1 MYSNNGLWIGFHA
14 KKEDLMDPTL
24 KQTNDSWKRNISFF
38 LISQQ
43 CSIFGSSVAS
53 FAVIWY
59 ITLETSSGIAITA
72 VTIASFLPQI
82 ITSLFAG
89 VWADRYNRKLL
100 IIVPDLFIAASTFVL
115 VVLFWLGIQSIFML
129 IVISAVRSFGSGVQM
144 PSVMA
149 IVPQIVPAD
158 KLVRINGINSTL
170 NSVLL
175 LASPAV
181 AGMLLGGLGI
191 EFALLADVVTALL
204 AVVFMNFLR
213 LPPKNPA
220 SLPDNTGAIRDIL
233 DGLRY
238 TRSHPFLLRLMIV
251 YAVVFIL
258 ITPAAF
264 LTPLYVERTFGPE
277 VWRLTLN
284 EITWTAGMLLGG
296 IYVAVKGT
304 FKNKFFVMFICTAA
318 FGVTFGLLGIAQN
331 FAVYLIILVIA
342 GLFMPAYSAA
352 DTVLIQENVAEHMMG
367 RVFSLV
373 QIIASI
379 SMPLGMLF
387 FGPLSDLISMDLIL
401 MGSGLLLLLS
411 SPLILGCRLS
421 KEENE

>member
-1 MYSNNGLWIGFHA
+1 
-14 KKEDLMDPTL
+14 MDPTL
-24 KQTNDSWKRNISFF
+24 KQTPDNWKRNISFF

-53 FAVIWY
+53 FAIIWY

-72 VTIASFLPQI
+72 VTLAAFLPQI
-82 ITSLFAG
+82 VTSLFAG

-100 IIVPDLFIAASTFVL
+100 IIVPDLFIAGATFIL
-115 VVLFWLGIQSIFML
+115 VVLFWLGIQSIPML

-144 PSVMA
+144 PSVLA
-149 IVPQIVPAD
+149 IVPQLVPSE

-191 EFALLADVVTALL
+191 EFALLTDVVTALL
-204 AVVFMNFLR
+204 AVGFMSFLAMPQR
-213 LPPKNPA
+213 DVSQIPENA
-220 SLPDNTGAIRDIL
+220 GALRDIK

-238 TRSHPFLLRLMIV
+238 TKNHPFLMRLMII
-251 YAVVFIL
+251 YAIVFVL

-277 VWRLTLN
+277 VWKLTMN
-284 EITWTAGMLLGG
+284 EITWTAGMLIGG
-296 IYVAVKGT
+296 IYVALKGA
-304 FKNKFFVMFICTAA
+304 FKNKFFVMFFCTAS
-318 FGVTFGLLGIAQN
+318 FGVTFGLLGIAPN
-331 FAVYLIILVIA
+331 FTVYLIILVIA

-387 FGPLSDLISMDLIL
+387 FGPLADVISLHYILI
-401 MGSGLLLLLS
+401 GSGVLLIAT
-411 SPLILGCRLS
+411 SPLILGCKLS
-421 KEENE
+421 KE

>member
-1 MYSNNGLWIGFHA
+1 M
-14 KKEDLMDPTL
+14 DPMDPTF
-24 KQTNDSWKRNISFF
+24 KQTQNNWKRNITYF

-59 ITLETSSGIAITA
+59 ITLETSSGVAITA

-100 IIVPDLFIAASTFVL
+100 IIIPDLFIAGSTLVL
-115 VVLFWLGIQSIFML
+115 VVLFWLGIQSIPML

-144 PSVMA
+144 PSVLA
-149 IVPQIVPAD
+149 IVPQIVPEE
-158 KLVRINGINSTL
+158 KLIRINGINSTL

-181 AGMLLGGLGI
+181 AGALLGGLGI
-191 EFALLADVVTALL
+191 EFALLTDVLTAML
-204 AVVFMNFLR
+204 AVAFMNFLH
-213 LPPKNPA
+213 LPKRGTTELPK
-220 SLPDNTGAIRDIL
+220 NTGAIKDIL

-238 TRSHPFLLRLMIV
+238 TKSHPFLLRLMVV
-251 YAVVFIL
+251 YAIVFVL

-304 FKNKFFVMFICTAA
+304 FKNKFFVMFLCTAG
-318 FGVTFGLLGIAQN
+318 FGVTFGLLGIAPN
-331 FAVYLIILVIA
+331 FTVYLAILVIA

-373 QIIASI
+373 QIIASV

-387 FGPLSDLISMDLIL
+387 FGPLSDVIGLNIILI
-401 MGSGLLLLLS
+401 GSGALLLLA
-411 SPLILGCRLS
+411 SPLILGCKLD
-421 KEENE
+421 KE

>member
-1 MYSNNGLWIGFHA
+1 
-14 KKEDLMDPTL
+14 MDPTL
-24 KQTNDSWKRNISFF
+24 KQKTNTWKRNIAFF

-53 FAVIWY
+53 FAIIWY
-59 ITLETSSGIAITA
+59 ITLETSSGVAITA
-72 VTIASFLPQI
+72 VTIAAFLPQI

-100 IIVPDLFIAASTFVL
+100 IIIPDLFIATSTLIL
-115 VVLFWLGIQSIFML
+115 VVLFWLGIQSIPLL
-129 IVISAVRSFGSGVQM
+129 IIISAVRSFGSGVQM
-144 PSVMA
+144 PSVLA
-149 IVPQIVPAD
+149 IVPQLVPAE
-158 KLVRINGINSTL
+158 KLVRINGINTTL

-191 EFALLADVVTALL
+191 EFALLTDVCTALL
-204 AVVFMNFLR
+204 AVGFMSFLTM
-213 LPPKNPA
+213 PPRNTTEIPE
-220 SLPDNTGAIRDIL
+220 NTGALRDIL

-238 TRSHPFLLRLMIV
+238 TRSHPFLMRLMIIYAIV
-251 YAVVFIL
+251 YIL

-277 VWRLTLN
+277 VWKLTMN

-296 IYVAVKGT
+296 IYVALKGS
-304 FKNKFFVMFICTAA
+304 FDNKFFVMFVCTAG
-318 FGVTFGLLGIAQN
+318 FGVTFGLLGIAPN
-331 FAVYLIILVIA
+331 FTVYLIILVIA
-342 GLFMPAYSAA
+342 GLFMPAYGAA

-373 QIIASI
+373 QIIGSI
-379 SMPLGMLF
+379 AMPLGMLV
-387 FGPLSDLISMDLIL
+387 FGPLADIISLKYILI
-401 MGSGLLLLLS
+401 GAGVLLVIT
-411 SPLILGCRLS
+411 SPLVLGCRLS
-421 KEENE
+421 KE

>member
-1 MYSNNGLWIGFHA
+1 
-14 KKEDLMDPTL
+14 
-24 KQTNDSWKRNISFF
+24 
-38 LISQQ
+38 
-43 CSIFGSSVAS
+43 
-53 FAVIWY
+53 
-59 ITLETSSGIAITA
+59 
-72 VTIASFLPQI
+72 VTIAAFLPQI

-100 IIVPDLFIAASTFVL
+100 IIIPDLFIAASTLIL
-115 VVLFWLGIQSIFML
+115 VALFWLGIQSIPML

-144 PSVMA
+144 PSVLA
-149 IVPQIVPAD
+149 IVPQLVPSE
-158 KLVRINGINSTL
+158 KLVRINGINTTL

-191 EFALLADVVTALL
+191 EFALLTDVMTALL
-204 AVVFMNFLR
+204 AVGFMSFLTM
-213 LPPKNPA
+213 PPRNN
-220 SLPDNTGAIRDIL
+220 SEISENTGALRDIL

-238 TRSHPFLLRLMIV
+238 TRSHPFLMRLMIIYAIV
-251 YAVVFIL
+251 YVL

-277 VWRLTLN
+277 VWKLTMN

-296 IYVAVKGT
+296 IYVALKGS
-304 FKNKFFVMFICTAA
+304 FHNKFFVMFVCTAS
-318 FGVTFGLLGIAQN
+318 FGVTFGLLGIAPN
-331 FAVYLIILVIA
+331 FTVYLLILVVA

-373 QIIASI
+373 QIIGSI
-379 SMPLGMLF
+379 AMPLGMLV
-387 FGPLSDLISMDLIL
+387 FGPLADIISLQYILI
-401 MGSGLLLLLS
+401 GSGILLVAA
-411 SPLILGCRLS
+411 SPLVLGCKLS
-421 KEENE
+421 KE

>member
-1 MYSNNGLWIGFHA
+1 M
-14 KKEDLMDPTL
+14 EPTL
-24 KQTNDSWKRNISFF
+24 KQRPDTWKRNITFF

-59 ITLETSSGIAITA
+59 ITLETSSGVVMTA
-72 VTIASFLPQI
+72 VTIATFLPQI

-100 IIVPDLFIAASTFVL
+100 IIIPDLFIAASTLVL
-115 VVLFWLGIQSIFML
+115 VVLFWLGIQSITLL
-129 IVISAVRSFGSGVQM
+129 IVISAVRSFGSGIQM
-144 PSVMA
+144 PSVLA
-149 IVPQIVPAD
+149 IVPQLVPAE

-191 EFALLADVVTALL
+191 EFALLTDVVTALL
-204 AVVFMNFLR
+204 AVGFMSFLSMPHR
-213 LPPKNPA
+213 NTSDIPE
-220 SLPDNTGAIRDIL
+220 NTGALQDIL

-238 TRSHPFLLRLMIV
+238 TKSHPFLLRLMVI
-251 YAVVFIL
+251 YAIVFIL

-264 LTPLYVERTFGPE
+264 LTPLYVERAFGPE
-277 VWRLTLN
+277 VWKLTMN

-296 IYVAVKGT
+296 IYVAIKGA
-304 FKNKFFVMFICTAA
+304 FKNKFFVMFVCTAG
-318 FGVTFGLLGIAQN
+318 FGVTFGLLGVAPN
-331 FAVYLIILVIA
+331 FTIYLIILGIA
-342 GLFMPAYSAA
+342 GLFMPAYGAA
-352 DTVLIQENVAEHMMG
+352 DTVLIQENVAENMMG

-373 QIIASI
+373 QIIASV
-379 SMPLGMLF
+379 SMPLGMLV
-387 FGPLSDLISMDLIL
+387 FGPLADVISLKYILI
-401 MGSGLLLLLS
+401 GSGVLLLAS
-411 SPLILGCRLS
+411 SPLVLGCKLT
-421 KEENE
+421 KE

>member
-1 MYSNNGLWIGFHA
+1 
-14 KKEDLMDPTL
+14 MDPIL
-24 KQTNDSWKRNISFF
+24 KQAETSQPQSTWKRNIVFF

-53 FAVIWY
+53 FAIIWY
-59 ITLETSSGIAITA
+59 ITLQTSSGLAITA
-72 VTIASFLPQI
+72 VTIAAFLPQI

-100 IIVPDLFIAASTFVL
+100 IIVPDLFIAGTTLIL
-115 VVLFWLGIQSIFML
+115 VILFWLGIQSIPML

-144 PSVMA
+144 PSVLA
-149 IVPQIVPAD
+149 IVPQLVPSE
-158 KLVRINGINSTL
+158 KLVRINGINTTL
-170 NSVLL
+170 NSILF

-191 EFALLADVVTALL
+191 EFALLTDVVTALL
-204 AVVFMNFLR
+204 AVLFMTFLVV
-213 LPPKNPA
+213 PAKNPA
-220 SLPDNTGAIRDIL
+220 ALSENVGAIRDII

-238 TRSHPFLLRLMIV
+238 TKEHPFLMRLMII
-251 YAVVFIL
+251 YAIVFVL

-277 VWRLTLN
+277 VWKLTMN
-284 EITWTAGMLLGG
+284 EITWSAGMLIGG

-304 FKNKFFVMFICTAA
+304 FRNKFFVMFVCTAS
-318 FGVTFGLLGIAQN
+318 FGVTFGLLGLAPN
-331 FAVYLIILVIA
+331 FAIYLIILVIA

-387 FGPLSDLISMDLIL
+387 FGPLADFISLRYILI
-401 MGSGLLLLLS
+401 GSGLLLIVA
-411 SPLILGCRLS
+411 SPLVLGCKPS
-421 KEENE
+421 KE

>member
-1 MYSNNGLWIGFHA
+1 M
-14 KKEDLMDPTL
+14 EPTL
-24 KQTNDSWKRNISFF
+24 KQKNHTHKSHTWKRNISFF

-43 CSIFGSSVAS
+43 CSLFGSSVAS
-53 FAVIWY
+53 FAIIWY

-72 VTIASFLPQI
+72 VTIAAFLPQI

-100 IIVPDLFIAASTFVL
+100 IIIPDLFIAASTFIL
-115 VVLFWLGIQSIFML
+115 VVLFWLGISSIPML

-144 PSVMA
+144 PSVLA
-149 IVPQIVPAD
+149 IVPQLVPED

-181 AGMLLGGLGI
+181 AGVLLGGLGI
-191 EFALLADVVTALL
+191 EFALLTDVVTALL
-204 AVVFMNFLR
+204 AVGFMSFLSMPSR
-213 LPPKNPA
+213 KSSELPE
-220 SLPDNTGAIRDIL
+220 NTGAIRDIL
-233 DGLRY
+233 DGMHY
-238 TRSHPFLLRLMIV
+238 TRRHPFLLRLMIIYAIV
-251 YAVVFIL
+251 YVL

-277 VWRLTLN
+277 VWKLTMN

-296 IYVAVKGT
+296 IYVALKGT
-304 FKNKFFVMFICTAA
+304 FKNKFFVMFVCTAS
-318 FGVTFGLLGIAQN
+318 FGVTFGMLGIAPN
-331 FAVYLIILVIA
+331 FTIYLMILVVA

-373 QIIASI
+373 QIIGSI
-379 SMPLGMLF
+379 AMPLGMLV
-387 FGPLSDLISMDLIL
+387 FGPLSDIISLQYILI
-401 MGSGLLLLLS
+401 GSGALLIAA
-411 SPLILGCRLS
+411 SPLVLGCKLS
-421 KEENE
+421 KE

>member
-1 MYSNNGLWIGFHA
+1 
-14 KKEDLMDPTL
+14 MDPTL
-24 KQTNDSWKRNISFF
+24 KQTSEPWKRNISFF

-53 FAVIWY
+53 FAIIWY
-59 ITLETSSGIAITA
+59 ITLETSSGIAMTA
-72 VTIASFLPQI
+72 VTIAAFLPQI

-100 IIVPDLFIAASTFVL
+100 IIIPDLFIAAATFLL
-115 VVLFWLGIQSIFML
+115 VVLFWLGFESIPML
-129 IVISAVRSFGSGVQM
+129 IVISAVRSFGSGIQL

-149 IVPQIVPAD
+149 IVPQLVPTD

-191 EFALLADVVTALL
+191 EFALLTDVVTALL
-204 AVVFMNFLR
+204 AVGFMSFLTMPQR
-213 LPPKNPA
+213 TISEIPE
-220 SLPDNTGAIRDIL
+220 NTGALRDIL
-233 DGLRY
+233 DGLKY
-238 TRSHPFLLRLMIV
+238 TKSHPFLLRLMIIYAIV
-251 YAVVFIL
+251 YIL

-277 VWRLTLN
+277 VWKLTMN

-296 IYVAVKGT
+296 IYVALKGS
-304 FKNKFFVMFICTAA
+304 FHNKFFVMFVCTAG
-318 FGVTFGLLGIAQN
+318 FGITFGLLGIAPN
-331 FAVYLIILVIA
+331 FTVYLIILVIA
-342 GLFMPAYSAA
+342 GLFMPAYGAA

-379 SMPLGMLF
+379 SMPLGMLI
-387 FGPLSDLISMDLIL
+387 FGPLADVISLKYILI
-401 MGSGLLLLLS
+401 GSGALLLAA
-411 SPLILGCRLS
+411 SPLVLGCRLS
-421 KEENE
+421 KE

>member
-1 MYSNNGLWIGFHA
+1 
-14 KKEDLMDPTL
+14 MDPTL
-24 KQTNDSWKRNISFF
+24 KQTPDTWKRNISFF

-53 FAVIWY
+53 FAIIWY
-59 ITLETSSGIAITA
+59 ITLETSSGVAITA
-72 VTIASFLPQI
+72 VTIAAFLPQI

-100 IIVPDLFIAASTFVL
+100 IIIPDLFIAASTLVL
-115 VVLFWLGIQSIFML
+115 VVLFWLGIQSIPML

-144 PSVMA
+144 PSVQA
-149 IVPQIVPAD
+149 IVPQLVPAE

-181 AGMLLGGLGI
+181 AGILMGGLGI
-191 EFALLADVVTALL
+191 EFALLTDVVTALL
-204 AVVFMNFLR
+204 AVGFMSFLSM
-213 LPPKNPA
+213 PPRSTTEIPE
-220 SLPDNTGAIRDIL
+220 NTGALRDIL

-238 TRSHPFLLRLMIV
+238 TRSHPFLMRLMIIYAIV
-251 YAVVFIL
+251 YVL

-277 VWRLTLN
+277 VWKLTMN

-296 IYVAVKGT
+296 IYVAVKGS
-304 FKNKFFVMFICTAA
+304 FNNKFFVMFVCTAS
-318 FGVTFGLLGIAQN
+318 FGVTFGLLGIAPN
-331 FAVYLIILVIA
+331 FTIYLIILVIA

-373 QIIASI
+373 QIIGSI
-379 SMPLGMLF
+379 AMPLGMLV
-387 FGPLSDLISMDLIL
+387 FGPLADIISLQYIL
-401 MGSGLLLLLS
+401 VGSGALLIAA
-411 SPLILGCRLS
+411 SPLVLGCKLS
-421 KEENE
+421 KE

>member
-1 MYSNNGLWIGFHA
+1 
-14 KKEDLMDPTL
+14 MDPTSN
-24 KQTNDSWKRNISFF
+24 QTDKSQQQNTWKRNITLF

-53 FAVIWY
+53 FAIIWY
-59 ITLETSSGIAITA
+59 ITLQTSSGVAITA
-72 VTIASFLPQI
+72 VTLAAFLPQI
-82 ITSLFAG
+82 VTSLFAG

-100 IIVPDLFIAASTFVL
+100 IIVPDLFIAGSTL
-115 VVLFWLGIQSIFML
+115 ILIILFWMGIQSIPML

-144 PSVMA
+144 PSVLA
-149 IVPQIVPAD
+149 IVPQLVPSE

-170 NSVLL
+170 NSMLF

-181 AGMLLGGLGI
+181 AGILLGGLGI
-191 EFALLADVVTALL
+191 EFALLTDVITAIL
-204 AVVFMNFLR
+204 AVIFMTFLF
-213 LPPKNPA
+213 LPARSREAMPENV
-220 SLPDNTGAIRDIL
+220 GAIRDIV

-238 TRSHPFLLRLMIV
+238 TKEHPFLLRLMII
-251 YAVVFIL
+251 YAIVFVL

-277 VWRLTLN
+277 VWKLTMN
-284 EITWTAGMLLGG
+284 EITWSAGMLLGG

-304 FKNKFFVMFICTAA
+304 FRNKFFVMFICTAS
-318 FGVTFGLLGIAQN
+318 FGVTFGLLGLAPN
-331 FAVYLIILVIA
+331 FTIYLIILVIS

-387 FGPLSDLISMDLIL
+387 FGPLADFISLRYILI
-401 MGSGLLLLLS
+401 GSGILLIAA
-411 SPLILGCRLS
+411 SPLVLGCKPS
-421 KEENE
+421 QE

>member
-1 MYSNNGLWIGFHA
+1 V
-14 KKEDLMDPTL
+14 DPTL
-24 KQTNDSWKRNISFF
+24 KQTPDNWKRNISFF

-53 FAVIWY
+53 FAIIWY

-72 VTIASFLPQI
+72 VTIAAFLPQI

-100 IIVPDLFIAASTFVL
+100 IIIPDLFIAASTLIL
-115 VVLFWLGIQSIFML
+115 VVLFWLGIQSITML

-144 PSVMA
+144 PSVLA
-149 IVPQIVPAD
+149 IVPQLVPED
-158 KLVRINGINSTL
+158 KLVRINGINTTL

-191 EFALLADVVTALL
+191 EFALLTDVVTALL
-204 AVVFMNFLR
+204 AVGFMNFLSM
-213 LPPKNPA
+213 PPRNFSEIPE
-220 SLPDNTGAIRDIL
+220 NTGALRDIM

-238 TRSHPFLLRLMIV
+238 TRSHPFLMRLMIIYAIV
-251 YAVVFIL
+251 YVL

-277 VWRLTLN
+277 VWKLTLN

-296 IYVAVKGT
+296 IYVAIRGT
-304 FKNKFFVMFICTAA
+304 FKNKFFVMFVCTAS
-318 FGVTFGLLGIAQN
+318 FGVTFGLLGIAPN
-331 FAVYLIILVIA
+331 FTVYLIILVVA

-379 SMPLGMLF
+379 AMPLGMLV
-387 FGPLSDLISMDLIL
+387 FGPLADIISLHYILI
-401 MGSGLLLLLS
+401 GSGVLLIAT
-411 SPLILGCRLS
+411 SPLVLGCKLA
-421 KEENE
+421 KE

>member
-1 MYSNNGLWIGFHA
+1 
-14 KKEDLMDPTL
+14 MDPTL
-24 KQTNDSWKRNISFF
+24 KQTPEPWKRNITFF

-53 FAVIWY
+53 FAIIWY
-59 ITLETSSGIAITA
+59 ITLETSSGVAMTA
-72 VTIASFLPQI
+72 VTIAAFLPQI

-100 IIVPDLFIAASTFVL
+100 IIIPDLFIAASTLIL
-115 VVLFWLGIQSIFML
+115 VVLFWLGIQSIPML

-144 PSVMA
+144 PSVLA
-149 IVPQIVPAD
+149 IVPQLVPSE

-170 NSVLL
+170 NSILL

-204 AVVFMNFLR
+204 AVGFMTFLSM
-213 LPPKNPA
+213 PPRNTTAIPE
-220 SLPDNTGAIRDIL
+220 NTGALKDIL
-233 DGLRY
+233 DGFRY
-238 TRSHPFLLRLMIV
+238 TRSHPFLMRLMIIYAIV
-251 YAVVFIL
+251 YVL

-277 VWRLTLN
+277 VWKLTMN
-284 EITWTAGMLLGG
+284 EITWSAGMLLGG
-296 IYVAVKGT
+296 IYVALKGS
-304 FKNKFFVMFICTAA
+304 FNNKFFVMFVCTAS
-318 FGVTFGLLGIAQN
+318 FGLTFGLLGVAPN
-331 FAVYLIILVIA
+331 FTVYLIILVVA

-373 QIIASI
+373 QIIGSI
-379 SMPLGMLF
+379 AMPLGMLI
-387 FGPLSDLISMDLIL
+387 FGPLADIISLQFILI
-401 MGSGLLLLLS
+401 GSGVLLIAA
-411 SPLILGCRLS
+411 SPLVLGCKLS
-421 KEENE
+421 KE

>member
-1 MYSNNGLWIGFHA
+1 
-14 KKEDLMDPTL
+14 MDPTL
-24 KQTNDSWKRNISFF
+24 KQRPQTWKRNITFF

-53 FAVIWY
+53 FAIIWY
-59 ITLETSSGIAITA
+59 ITLETSSGVAITA
-72 VTIASFLPQI
+72 VTIAAFLPQI

-100 IIVPDLFIAASTFVL
+100 IIIPDLFIATSTLIL
-115 VVLFWLGIQSIFML
+115 VILFWLGIQSIPML

-144 PSVMA
+144 PSVLA
-149 IVPQIVPAD
+149 IVPQLVPTE

-191 EFALLADVVTALL
+191 EFALLTDVVTALL
-204 AVVFMNFLR
+204 AVGFMSFLSM
-213 LPPKNPA
+213 PPGNP
-220 SLPDNTGAIRDIL
+220 SEISKNTGALRDIL
-233 DGLRY
+233 DGIQY
-238 TRSHPFLLRLMIV
+238 TRCHPFLMRLMIV
-251 YAVVFIL
+251 YAIVYVL

-277 VWRLTLN
+277 VWKLTMN

-296 IYVAVKGT
+296 IYVALKGS
-304 FKNKFFVMFICTAA
+304 FNNKFFVMFVCTAG
-318 FGVTFGLLGIAQN
+318 FGVTFGLLGIAPN
-331 FAVYLIILVIA
+331 FTVYLIILVVA
-342 GLFMPAYSAA
+342 GLFMPAYGAA
-352 DTVLIQENVAEHMMG
+352 DTVLIQENVSEHMMG

-373 QIIASI
+373 QIIGSI
-379 SMPLGMLF
+379 AMPLGMLV
-387 FGPLSDLISMDLIL
+387 FGPLADFISLKYILI
-401 MGSGLLLLLS
+401 GSGLLLVIT
-411 SPLILGCRLS
+411 SPLVLGCKLS
-421 KEENE
+421 KE

>member
-1 MYSNNGLWIGFHA
+1 
-14 KKEDLMDPTL
+14 MDPTL
-24 KQTNDSWKRNISFF
+24 KHRPDTWKRNISFF

-53 FAVIWY
+53 FAIIWY
-59 ITLETSSGIAITA
+59 ITLETSSGLAITA
-72 VTIASFLPQI
+72 VTIAAFLPQI

-100 IIVPDLFIAASTFVL
+100 IIIPDLFIAASTLIL
-115 VVLFWLGIQSIFML
+115 VVLFWLGIQSIPML

-144 PSVMA
+144 PSVLA
-149 IVPQIVPAD
+149 IVPQLVPAE

-191 EFALLADVVTALL
+191 EFALLTDVVTALL
-204 AVVFMNFLR
+204 AVGFMSFLSMPSKSTSEIR
-213 LPPKNPA
+213 E
-220 SLPDNTGAIRDIL
+220 NTGALRDIL

-238 TRSHPFLLRLMIV
+238 TRSHPFLMRLMVI
-251 YAVVFIL
+251 YAIVFIL

-277 VWRLTLN
+277 VWKLTLN

-296 IYVAVKGT
+296 IYVAIKGT
-304 FKNKFFVMFICTAA
+304 FKNKFFVMFVCTAS
-318 FGVTFGLLGIAQN
+318 FGVTFGLLGIAPN
-331 FAVYLIILVIA
+331 FTVYLIILVVA

-373 QIIASI
+373 QIIASVA
-379 SMPLGMLF
+379 MPLGMLV
-387 FGPLSDLISMDLIL
+387 FGPLSDIISLQYILI
-401 MGSGLLLLLS
+401 GSGALLIAA
-411 SPLILGCRLS
+411 SPLVLKCKLS
-421 KEENE
+421 KE

>member
-1 MYSNNGLWIGFHA
+1 
-14 KKEDLMDPTL
+14 MDPTL
-24 KQTNDSWKRNISFF
+24 KQTTNSWRRNVTFF

-53 FAVIWY
+53 FAIIWY
-59 ITLETSSGIAITA
+59 ITLETSSGVAITA
-72 VTIASFLPQI
+72 VTIAAFLPQI

-100 IIVPDLFIAASTFVL
+100 IIIPDLFIAASTLIL
-115 VVLFWLGIQSIFML
+115 VVLFWLGIQSIPML

-144 PSVMA
+144 PSVLA
-149 IVPQIVPAD
+149 IVPQLVPSE
-158 KLVRINGINSTL
+158 KLVRINGINTTL
-170 NSVLL
+170 TSVLL

-191 EFALLADVVTALL
+191 EFALLTDVVTALL
-204 AVVFMNFLR
+204 AVGFMSFLKM
-213 LPPKNPA
+213 PPRA
-220 SLPDNTGAIRDIL
+220 SSEIPENTGALRDIL
-233 DGLRY
+233 DGFRY
-238 TRSHPFLLRLMIV
+238 TRSHPFLMRLMIIYAIV
-251 YAVVFIL
+251 YVL

-277 VWRLTLN
+277 VWKLTMN

-296 IYVAVKGT
+296 IYVAIKGS
-304 FKNKFFVMFICTAA
+304 FKNKFFVMFVCTAG
-318 FGVTFGLLGIAQN
+318 FGVTFGLLGIAPN
-331 FAVYLIILVIA
+331 FTVYLIILVIA
-342 GLFMPAYSAA
+342 GLFMPAYGAA

-379 SMPLGMLF
+379 AMPLGMLV
-387 FGPLSDLISMDLIL
+387 FGPLSDIVSLQYILI
-401 MGSGLLLLLS
+401 GSGFLLLVA
-411 SPLILGCRLS
+411 SPLVLGCKLP
-421 KEENE
+421 KEE

>member
-1 MYSNNGLWIGFHA
+1 
-14 KKEDLMDPTL
+14 MDPTL
-24 KQTNDSWKRNISFF
+24 KQTPDSWKRNISFF

-53 FAVIWY
+53 FAIIWY
-59 ITLETSSGIAITA
+59 ITLETSSGIAMTA

-100 IIVPDLFIAASTFVL
+100 IIIPDLFIAASTLLL
-115 VVLFWLGIQSIFML
+115 VVLFWLGFQSIPML
-129 IVISAVRSFGSGVQM
+129 IVISAVRSFGSGIQM
-144 PSVMA
+144 PSVLA
-149 IVPQIVPAD
+149 IVPQLVPAE

-181 AGMLLGGLGI
+181 AGMLLGGFGI
-191 EFALLADVVTALL
+191 EFALLTDVVTALL
-204 AVVFMNFLR
+204 AVGFMSFLAM
-213 LPPKNPA
+213 PA
-220 SLPDNTGAIRDIL
+220 RNATEIAENTGALKDIL
-233 DGLRY
+233 DGIRY
-238 TRSHPFLLRLMIV
+238 TKSHPFLMRLMVI
-251 YAVVFIL
+251 YAIVFIL

-277 VWRLTLN
+277 VWKLTMN

-296 IYVAVKGT
+296 IYVAVKGA
-304 FKNKFFVMFICTAA
+304 FKNKFFVMFVCTAS
-318 FGVTFGLLGIAQN
+318 FGVTFGLLGVAPN
-331 FAVYLIILVIA
+331 FTVYLIILAIA
-342 GLFMPAYSAA
+342 GLFMPAYGAA

-379 SMPLGMLF
+379 AMPLGMLF
-387 FGPLSDLISMDLIL
+387 FGPLADVISLQYILI
-401 MGSGLLLLLS
+401 GSGVLLIAS
-411 SPLILGCRLS
+411 SPLVLGCKLS
-421 KEENE
+421 KE